1 MGCPPSDTIVEP
13 FSIFIFLP
21 FIPFSDLFVSFVGDG
36 FISIYYFLLISYS
49 PWLMLKIL
57 LSDLR
62 GHSDDLDAFEPGTRF
77 SVRLYSSGQNR
88 W

>member
-36 FISIYYFLLISYS
+36 FISILLFSFDFLLSLADVEDTTI
-49 PWLMLKIL
+49 
-57 LSDLR
+57 
-62 GHSDDLDAFEPGTRF
+62 
-77 SVRLYSSGQNR
+77 
-88 W
+88 